1 MATRERQIFR
11 VHAEVVDAN
20 GALNPLTLDGVTY
33 PRTFDS
39 KISTFAGD
47 IEKCLNYAKAEWHHV
62 CDHMLKRDD
71 RQLQT
76 CFLMTADGRIIES
89 FKKGAIAPEE
99 YTPPEPEPEP
109 EVEPEGT

>member
-39 KISTFAGD
+39 KISTFSGD

-76 CFLMTADGRIIES
+76 CILMTADGRIIEKFS
-89 FKKGAIAPEE
+89 KGSIAPEE
-99 YTPPEPEPEP
+99 YTPPEPETNPE
-109 EVEPEGT
+109 ENSEE

>member
-39 KISTFAGD
+39 KISTFEGN

-62 CDHMLKRDD
+62 CEHMLKRDD
-71 RQLQT
+71 RQMQV

-89 FKKGAIAPEE
+89 FIKGSIAPEE
-99 YTPPEPEPEP
+99 YTPPEPEPE
-109 EVEPEGT
+109 VEPEGT